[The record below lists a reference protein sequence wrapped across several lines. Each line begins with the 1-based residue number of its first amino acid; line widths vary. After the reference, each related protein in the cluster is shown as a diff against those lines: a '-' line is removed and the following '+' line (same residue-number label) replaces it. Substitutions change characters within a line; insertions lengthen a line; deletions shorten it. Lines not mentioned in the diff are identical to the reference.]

1 MDNKEKDSL
10 AEVLKVLIETANV
23 SSITIRLK
31 PATTGKEPKSTESK

>member
-1 MDNKEKDSL
+1 MDDKKESSL

-31 PATTGKEPKSTESK
+31 PSTNANEQKPDSNS